1 MAAGFS
7 LSELTKLYSSA
18 AKAPDALKEG
28 AQILPGSSLLDK
40 LNKLY
45 FTRSSNKMFATAST
59 LATKVLLR
67 SRRPLLCVL
76 SLSMSCITKTSGGTG
91 WSKRYVNNDL

>member
-59 LATKVLLR
+59 LATKV
-67 SRRPLLCVL
+67 PAKEQ
-76 SLSMSCITKTSGGTG
+76 KTVAMCLVIVDELHHEDI
-91 WSKRYVNNDL
+91 WRHWVEQEVCE